1 MKKPLRSA
9 RLMIVETPLKRIVN
23 ILIAPLICFI
33 LQVYYSR
40 KIYCNAISENK
51 KVGKFKIM
59 QQNKNICC
67 TLPNVIGCDMF
78 CLTRYKA
85 DDIIKLKINQEVIL

>member
-1 MKKPLRSA
+1 M
-9 RLMIVETPLKRIVN
+9 KRIVN
-23 ILIAPLICFI
+23 ILITPLIYFI

-51 KVGKFKIM
+51 KVEKFKIM
-59 QQNKNICC
+59 QQKSNICG
-67 TLPNVIGCDMF
+67 TLPNVIGRDIF

-85 DDIIKLKINQEVIL
+85 DDIMKLKINQEVIL